1 MDKIAKVK
9 IWNCFVGAVKWD
21 EKRKLAIFEF
31 DPSFAENNLDVAPLT
46 MPLAQIRTG
55 ERIFSFPS
63 LNKETFRGL
72 PGLLSDSLPDKFG
85 NRIIDA
91 WLLRNKKDIASF
103 NPVERLC
110 YTGTRGMGALEF
122 EPAIGE
128 KTDTNDLIEINE
140 LITLTREILD
150 TKKKLRAN
158 LSKKANKALSEIISV
173 GTSAGGARAKGI
185 IAYNKKTGEVRTGQ
199 SDAPEGFEH
208 WIIKFDGVTNETL
221 GDPKGYGRIEYAYHL
236 MAKACGIEMSECSV
250 LKEHNRAHFMTKRFD
265 RVNGEKLHM
274 QTLCSLA
281 HYDYNDAYS
290 WSYEDAF
297 RVILKLNLG
306 YPAIEQLF
314 RRMVFNIIARNQ
326 DDHTKNISFLMDKN
340 GNWKLSPAY
349 DVTYAYDPKNKWMK
363 AHQLSVNGKNDDI
376 VREDVLLLAKE
387 MNIKKAKTIIEEMN
401 AVVRKWKKFAA
412 IAEVPTKQMLAIGKT
427 HLGI

>member
-1 MDKIAKVK
+1 MDKIARVK

-221 GDPKGYGRIEYAYHL
+221 GDPKGYERIEYAYHL
-236 MAKACGIEMSECSV
+236 MAKACGIEMSECRV

-265 RVNGEKLHM
+265 RVNDEKLHM
-274 QTLCSLA
+274 QTLCALA
-281 HYDYNDAYS
+281 HYDFNDAYS

-314 RRMVFNIIARNQ
+314 R
-326 DDHTKNISFLMDKN
+326 
-340 GNWKLSPAY
+340 
-349 DVTYAYDPKNKWMK
+349 
-363 AHQLSVNGKNDDI
+363 
-376 VREDVLLLAKE
+376 
-387 MNIKKAKTIIEEMN
+387 
-401 AVVRKWKKFAA
+401 
-412 IAEVPTKQMLAIGKT
+412 
-427 HLGI
+427 

>member
-1 MDKIAKVK
+1 
-9 IWNCFVGAVKWD
+9 
-21 EKRKLAIFEF
+21 
-31 DPSFAENNLDVAPLT
+31 
-46 MPLAQIRTG
+46 
-55 ERIFSFPS
+55 
-63 LNKETFRGL
+63 
-72 PGLLSDSLPDKFG
+72 
-85 NRIIDA
+85 
-91 WLLRNKKDIASF
+91 
-103 NPVERLC
+103 
-110 YTGTRGMGALEF
+110 MGALEF

-140 LITLTREILD
+140 LITLTRAILD

-265 RVNGEKLHM
+265 RVNDEKLHM
-274 QTLCSLA
+274 QTLCALA

-314 RRMVFNIIARNQ
+314 RRMIFNIIARNQ
-326 DDHTKNISFLMDKN
+326 DDHTKNISFLMDKE
-340 GNWKLSPAY
+340 GKWSLSPAY
-349 DVTYAYDPKNKWMK
+349 DVTYAYDPQNKWMK

-376 VREDVLLLAKE
+376 VREDVLFLAKE

-401 AVVRKWKKFAA
+401 AVVRKWKKFAK
-412 IAEVPTKQMLAIGKT
+412 IAEVPTKQVLAIGKT
-427 HLGI
+427 HYSL